1 MVSINSLRKG
11 FAFRYRRLQL
21 YRFSVI
27 HGRWK
32 DYLFFLV
39 KVFALW
45 FGIWVL
51 TALIPA
57 LLTSIPNSIKI
68 AGEFEAFLTGAI
80 SFDAQSFIS
89 QYTQSLQDSWFIQLL
104 IEGSNERDFGIFN
117 IVAYSAGS
125 IITGY
130 LLIAMLRPKRII
142 SISNKFALTTLDT
155 DGRQYLVFRFA
166 TAGSALY
173 DMKAELDFSTA
184 SAQENPLDPRENHSV
199 FELPGN
205 KEESYSELI
214 GVHELYFPFDSK
226 PKGDPKDKTLQSAYE
241 DIIKSDYSH
250 LEKRPSAKLRII
262 AHTADGYP
270 VNESKDFDLVKSTK
284 EEGKWEEVAIKGA
297 FAKTLRSFKWH
308 CLSGEKRYYL
318 KYFNSI
324 DKDDPSSTD

>member
-1 MVSINSLRKG
+1 M
-11 FAFRYRRLQL
+11 
-21 YRFSVI
+21 
-27 HGRWK
+27 
-32 DYLFFLV
+32 
-39 KVFALW
+39 
-45 FGIWVL
+45 
-51 TALIPA
+51 
-57 LLTSIPNSIKI
+57 
-68 AGEFEAFLTGAI
+68 
-80 SFDAQSFIS
+80 
-89 QYTQSLQDSWFIQLL
+89 
-104 IEGSNERDFGIFN
+104 
-117 IVAYSAGS
+117 
-125 IITGY
+125 
-130 LLIAMLRPKRII
+130 
-142 SISNKFALTTLDT
+142 
-155 DGRQYLVFRFA
+155 FRFA

-262 AHTADGYP
+262 AYTADGYP
-270 VNESKDFDLVKSTK
+270 LNESKDFDLVKSTK